1 MARIAATRA
10 RSTFPQRR
18 PAGCC
23 LRSGAGWPGWRG
35 SECSRWKLLPSEV
48 IDHVCGRLGGPAPS
62 GALQEQQ
69 HQGASFFCACW
80 AGWRCQLPPTFGG
93 LVALRPSW
101 ASGGGLMHCQQRR
114 AAQDCM
120 PWPRTLGGAAC
131 SPSSCPQRGRLM
143 PNITLMRC
151 QHEPNMAASLTCAA
165 NKSHLCT
172 PMRRAGRSAT

>member
-1 MARIAATRA
+1 MNIEWASSEFVSSPFRQLLLFNAPWQRCDAPFAPGGPRAELASWGDAGECISGSCMARIAATRA

-80 AGWRCQLPPTFGG
+80 GRMEVPAASHPR
-93 LVALRPSW
+93 R
-101 ASGGGLMHCQQRR
+101 SGG
-114 AAQDCM
+114 
-120 PWPRTLGGAAC
+120 
-131 SPSSCPQRGRLM
+131 S
-143 PNITLMRC
+143 
-151 QHEPNMAASLTCAA
+151 
-165 NKSHLCT
+165 T
-172 PMRRAGRSAT
+172 PE